1 MKNKL
6 LKAIAII
13 LAMLTLS
20 ALFVACG
27 TDKNE
32 QGNNGTVSTQEAAET
47 DPVTRL
53 DWGGRP
59 FKILATN
66 NAHEPNFEITGVAG
80 ADKLSAKIFE
90 RNLIVE
96 EYCNVVIQDVS
107 GGEDAGFA
115 NLEKDFLGGTQ
126 AYDLVFLIRDEMSSA
141 IQRGFMTDLNEVDY
155 INTSNPW
162 YSQLTIDSMKIS
174 GRLYHISSDYSL
186 VDKARMNTLWFNRD
200 MATELGITEDVVEL
214 VRAGTWTI
222 DTMYTM
228 AKKAA
233 ADLDG
238 NGTPDKTDQY
248 GVACGGGEGALAF
261 YAGMGN
267 TLVTVDD
274 MGNYEVGIS
283 SEYSLSCLDKIRA
296 LLLVDDW
303 TGFTGS
309 ESNKWTKDY
318 DAPYDGFVDERVMFM
333 ASSMDAVSDLAAD
346 ADFAYT
352 AITFPKY
359 DADQDHYYTTNDNT
373 YCSTFGIPFGAGD
386 VDFSGYMIEVLSWK
400 SHDTTY
406 PEYYEVKCLVQKSYD
421 PVCAEMLQLNNS
433 GLVYDFGL
441 QYSNSVK
448 YKKAVEKFCV
458 FNTENKAMTTY
469 IAECENASNA
479 AIQGILDSVLEL
491 PNRKVG

>member
-6 LKAIAII
+6 LKTIAII

-27 TDKNE
+27 NNNTE
-32 QGNNGTVSTQEAAET
+32 QGNNGTVSTEGAADT

-59 FKILATN
+59 FRILATN
-66 NAHEPNFEITGVAG
+66 NAHEPNFEIIGEAG

-107 GGEDAGFA
+107 GGEDTGFA
-115 NLEKDFLGGTQ
+115 NLEMDFLGGTQ
-126 AYDLVFLIRDEMSSA
+126 AYDLVFLIRDNMSSA

-233 ADLDG
+233 ADLDVS
-238 NGTPDKTDQY
+238 GTPDKTDQY

-274 MGNYEVGIS
+274 MGNYEVGIG

-469 IAECENASNA
+469 IAECEVASNA